1 MSFRETFGREPDGVW
16 RAPGRVNLIGEHTD
30 YNDGLVLPLALREGV
45 TVAAARRDDGVF
57 ELRSLQSPEP
67 ARVTDPVPG
76 SVRGWA
82 AYAVGVAWS
91 LRAAGHH
98 VGGASLLIDAD
109 LPQGAG
115 LSSSAALECAVA
127 VALCDLYDLPVPRP
141 ELARVA
147 QRAENDFVGMPCGIM
162 DQSASLLCAE
172 DSALLLDCRSGLSAQ
187 VPLDLTGLRLLV
199 IETRAG
205 HELVDGGYADRR
217 AACEKAAELLG
228 VPALRDVTDL
238 AGALKRLGD
247 PVLRRRTQHV
257 VTENHRVEATVG
269 LLRAGAVGEV
279 GALLNASHLS
289 LRDQFEVSWPEA
301 DVAVEEAVRAGA
313 RGARMVGGGFGG
325 SVIALVP
332 SERVERVQEAVRVA
346 YAGRGWAEPRFLDA
360 VPSPGAARVA

>member
-1 MSFRETFGREPDGVW
+1 VKFDEIYGREPEGIW

-45 TVAAARRDDGVF
+45 SVAAARRDDGVF

-91 LRAAGHH
+91 LRAAGHP

-127 VALCDLYDLPVPRP
+127 VALCDLYDLTVPLP
-141 ELARVA
+141 QLARIA

-162 DQSASLLCAE
+162 DQSASLLCAPGL
-172 DSALLLDCRSGLSAQ
+172 ALLLDCRSGLSSQ
-187 VPLDLTGLRLLV
+187 VPLDLAGLTLLV
-199 IETRAG
+199 IDTRAG

-238 AGALKRLGD
+238 AGALKRLSD

-257 VTENHRVEATVG
+257 VTENHRVEATAG

-279 GALLNASHLS
+279 GALLTASHLS

-301 DVAVEEAVRAGA
+301 DVTVEEAVRAGA
-313 RGARMVGGGFGG
+313 RGARMMGGGFGG

-332 SERVERVQEAVRVA
+332 AERVPRVQEAIGEA
-346 YAGRGWAEPRFLDA
+346 YASRGWPEPRFLDA
-360 VPSPGAARVA
+360 VPSEGARRLR